1 MTMPFEE
8 ADAQTRLMNQLTRIG
23 NEVRGLLSS
32 NVLMQDVR
40 YSAAKT
46 SLEQALSNLVATEDA
61 IGYTPR
67 LKD

>member
-1 MTMPFEE
+1 MPFEE